1 MATSQRQS
9 IATEMARGC
18 DLLVRNGYLVTMDQS
33 RTIYPAGAIA
43 IDGGTIIA
51 VGLDRDLTTRL
62 RPKRTI
68 DARGGVI
75 HPGLIE
81 AHYHATLHLS
91 RGAITDDPND
101 SALGHRRI
109 GGGDEETNI
118 ATYSKWFN
126 CLDDEDEHV
135 ASLITC
141 VELVRNGYT
150 CFMEAGTVFEPSA
163 TAAAAEAVGIR
174 ALVADPFLWDYEG
187 IDQMTRE
194 ISRAPAETDRCLK
207 MLGGQLWRN
216 TNADA
221 LVRGY
226 ICLYGA
232 GTCTD
237 ELTRAA
243 KICADNNGVVFA
255 QHQNFLMDDTAGDD
269 ARFGRH
275 AVTHFSELGLLSE
288 NTTFVHMNVLRD
300 DEVRAVVASG
310 MSLVWHPGN
319 YMFYG
324 LSGQTRC
331 RMPELWRQGVN
342 LTLGTDAAKAWTF
355 GDLGLIAYLVAR
367 QTGEFLPAEN
377 ILEMVTIGAAKA
389 VGLAD
394 RIGSLEVG
402 KRADVVIR
410 SQALPECLPFLA
422 PIREMV
428 LVSRSKSVDTVIVNG
443 EVVVRAGRLTRLD
456 EGPVY
461 DAARLWSRRMVDR
474 VGLNLSVPWPVVD

>member
-1 MATSQRQS
+1 
-9 IATEMARGC
+9 
-18 DLLVRNGYLVTMDQS
+18 
-33 RTIYPAGAIA
+33 
-43 IDGGTIIA
+43 
-51 VGLDRDLTTRL
+51 
-62 RPKRTI
+62 
-68 DARGGVI
+68 
-75 HPGLIE
+75 
-81 AHYHATLHLS
+81 
-91 RGAITDDPND
+91 
-101 SALGHRRI
+101 
-109 GGGDEETNI
+109 
-118 ATYSKWFN
+118 
-126 CLDDEDEHV
+126 
-135 ASLITC
+135 
-141 VELVRNGYT
+141 
-150 CFMEAGTVFEPSA
+150 
-163 TAAAAEAVGIR
+163 
-174 ALVADPFLWDYEG
+174 
-187 IDQMTRE
+187 
-194 ISRAPAETDRCLK
+194 

-331 RMPELWRQGVN
+331 RMPELWRHGVN

-355 GDLGLIAYLVAR
+355 GDLGLVAYLVAR

-422 PIREMV
+422 PIREMI

-461 DAARLWSRRMVDR
+461 EAARLWSRRMVDR
-474 VGLNLSVPWPVVD
+474 VGLNPSVPWPTVD